1 MAAGLGGFAAAT
13 LGSVLAHASA
23 LTGLGLPVLIGSSRK
38 SFLGTL
44 LAAADGTIRPS
55 DGREDATTAL
65 TMQAALNGAWGVRVH
80 QVRSNVDAALAAAA
94 VLAAR

>member
-1 MAAGLGGFAAAT
+1 
-13 LGSVLAHASA
+13 
-23 LTGLGLPVLIGSSRK
+23 VLIGSSRK
-38 SFLGTL
+38 SFLGSL
-44 LAAADGTIRPS
+44 LAAADGSVRPS
-55 DGREDATTAL
+55 DGREDATSAL